1 MMNRLQKIAIGCG
14 AAVLGGVL
22 LVGWALGAA
31 PGRSPHDLIE
41 RMIGT
46 ALPKGVGPDV
56 QFQGLLGPIP
66 TDVEYIAQVS
76 FVMSAQ
82 DLEAFATRLDCPLPA
97 AENLASVQYECV
109 LHHAQKPG
117 GWPPE
122 RGTAES
128 RVFQFRLRDDNTVF
142 VQMQLMAT

>member
-1 MMNRLQKIAIGCG
+1 MNHLRKVIIGCG
-14 AAVLGGVL
+14 AAALGSGL
-22 LVGWALGAA
+22 LVGWLLGAA